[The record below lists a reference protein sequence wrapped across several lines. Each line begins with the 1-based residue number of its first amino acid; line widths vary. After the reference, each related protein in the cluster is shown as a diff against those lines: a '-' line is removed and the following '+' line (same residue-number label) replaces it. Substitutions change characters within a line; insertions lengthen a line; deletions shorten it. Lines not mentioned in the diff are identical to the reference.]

1 MFKDKYVFTQLTG
14 FIDRNHFNY
23 LVKKYIGD
31 HYVKHFTSWNQL
43 LAMMFGQLSNRE
55 SLRDL
60 IVALEAHQSKRFHL
74 GLGREPIAKT
84 TLATANQNRDYRIFE
99 DFAFYMMKEACDKRI
114 TNILDI
120 PGKKYAFDSTTIPL
134 CLATFPWAK
143 FRRKKGGVK
152 AHVLFDIEAQVPA
165 FYTVTTASKHD
176 STTMSIIPCEPN
188 AYYIFDRA
196 YDSFKELY
204 KIHLTDS
211 FYVVRAKTNLKYK
224 VVRWKRR
231 MPQNILTDAEVKLTG
246 TLSEKKYPERFRLI
260 RFYDEEDDR
269 EFTFLTNAKHITAID
284 VANLYKKRWLV
295 ELFFKW
301 LKQHLK
307 IKKFWGTTENAVR
320 IQISVAIIT
329 YCLVAI
335 IQHDMQLSR
344 STYEVLQIL
353 SISLTDKTHLR
364 DLFDKTNINDVK
376 EQLDPLIPGL
386 FI

>member
-1 MFKDKYVFTQLTG
+1 MNQDKYVFAQLTS
-14 FIDRNHFNY
+14 FLNRTQFNNY
-23 LVKKYIGD
+23 VRKYDGNK
-31 HYVKHFTSWNQL
+31 YVKHFTCWNQL

-60 IVALEAHQSKRFHL
+60 IVAFEAHRSKQYHL
-74 GLGREPIAKT
+74 GLGHEPIAKT
-84 TLATANQNRDYRIFE
+84 TLASANQNRDCRIFE
-99 DFAFYMMKEACDKRI
+99 DFAFYMMKEACEKRT
-114 TNILDI
+114 TNILNI

-134 CLATFPWAK
+134 CLSTFPWAK
-143 FRRKKGGVK
+143 FRSKKGGVK
-152 AHVLFDIEAQVPA
+152 AHVLYDIDAQVPS

-176 STTMSIIPCEPN
+176 STMMSSISFEPN

-204 KIHLTDS
+204 RIHLMSS
-211 FYVVRAKTNLKYK
+211 FYVVRAKTNLKYRM
-224 VVRWKRR
+224 VRWKRR
-231 MPQNILTDAEVKLTG
+231 MPKNILKDAEVKLTG
-246 TLSEKKYPERFRLI
+246 YLSEKKYPESFRLI
-260 RFYDEEDDR
+260 RFYDEEEDI
-269 EFTFLTNAKHITAID
+269 EFTFLTNAKHLSAQE
-284 VANLYKKRWLV
+284 VADLYQKRWLI

-301 LKQHLK
+301 IKQHLK

-335 IQHDMQLSR
+335 IQHDMDLKR

-364 DLFDKTNINDVK
+364 DLFDKTNFNDVK
-376 EQLDPLIPGL
+376 EQFVPLIPGL
-386 FI
+386 FN